1 MDMITD
7 LKNFDMIFRMLLNL
21 FVAFVLV
28 HLIYDRR
35 KQQSDY
41 SFSLLM
47 FSTLIFLVC
56 YLLINVN
63 ISIGFAFGL
72 FAIFAILR
80 YRTAPI
86 PIREMT
92 YLFAVITL
100 AVINGIGGIGPIQI
114 IVANGAVLFI
124 TFILEKVWMR
134 NFLQSHLVIYE
145 KIENITVAK
154 RSELMDDLRLRTG
167 LDIKRIVIKRT
178 NFLKDIARIRIYYTP
193 LDQ

>member
-1 MDMITD
+1 MDIFNNVNNFEMIYR
-7 LKNFDMIFRMLLNL
+7 LLLNFL
-21 FVAFVLV
+21 VAFILV
-28 HLIYDRR
+28 HVIYDRR

-56 YLLINVN
+56 FLLIRVD

-80 YRTAPI
+80 YRTDPI

-92 YLFAVITL
+92 YLFTVITV
-100 AVINGIGGIGPIQI
+100 AVINGVSGISLIQV
-114 IVANGAVLFI
+114 IVANAAVLVI

-145 KIENITVAK
+145 KIENITPEK
-154 RSELMDDLRLRTG
+154 RVELMEDLQKRTG

-178 NFLKDIARIRIYYTP
+178 NFLKDIARIRIYYIP
-193 LDQ
+193 LDR

>member
-1 MDMITD
+1 
-7 LKNFDMIFRMLLNL
+7 MIFRMLLNL

>member
-124 TFILEKVWMR
+124 TYILEKVWMR

-145 KIENITVAK
+145 KIENITVAR
-154 RSELMDDLRLRTG
+154 RSELMDDLRIRTG

>member
-1 MDMITD
+1 MITD

>member
-1 MDMITD
+1 MITR
-7 LKNFDMIFRMLLNL
+7 LLLNFL
-21 FVAFVLV
+21 VAFILV
-28 HLIYDRR
+28 HVIYDRR

-56 YLLINVN
+56 FLLIRVD

-80 YRTAPI
+80 YRTDPI

-92 YLFAVITL
+92 YLFTVIAV
-100 AVINGIGGIGPIQI
+100 AVINGVGGISLVQV
-114 IVANGAVLFI
+114 IVANVAILII
-124 TFILEKVWMR
+124 TLILEKVWLR

-145 KIENITVAK
+145 KIENITPEK
-154 RSELMDDLRLRTG
+154 RDELMEDLRQRTG
-167 LDIKRIVIKRT
+167 LDIKRIIIKRT
-178 NFLKDIARIRIYYTP
+178 NFLKDIVRIRIYYTP
-193 LDQ
+193 ID